1 MANMSMQSSNGGKK
15 MRKYA
20 VTGAIVLSIWSGA
33 GAQAQAPAGL
43 GPEEFGMTHK
53 QLVESIEK
61 VEQLISKCM
70 RDQGFE
76 YFGADYET
84 VHAGMKADKSM
95 PGMSE
100 EEFINKYGFGVTTMY
115 TGEPPQLAK
124 GYSPAKVGLGER
136 NIQVF
141 KSLSPADQIA
151 YNRSLFGD
159 GVSFAMALETE
170 NLSQTGGC
178 TRKAVEQV
186 FQPQQLKSD
195 YYNPQNALINTD
207 SRMKAALRK
216 YAAEMKK
223 AGFDYT
229 HPDEVEP
236 DVRTRL
242 AALTSNGTIPVEKMS
257 PEQRAGL
264 AKLQDYERR
273 VAAKDYKLQE
283 ELLTPVEER
292 IQRELFARKV
302 N

>member
-1 MANMSMQSSNGGKK
+1 
-15 MRKYA
+15 MRKYGKYG
-20 VTGAIVLSIWSGA
+20 VTGAIVLSIWSGDA

-43 GPEEFGMTHK
+43 GPMEFGMTLK

-61 VEQLISKCM
+61 VEQLISRCM
-70 RDQGFE
+70 REQGFE
-76 YFGADYET
+76 YFAADYET
-84 VHAGMKADKSM
+84 VHAGMKSDKHM
-95 PGMSE
+95 PGLTE
-100 EEFINKYGFGVTTMY
+100 EEFINKYGFGVATMY
-115 TGEPPQLAK
+115 TGLPPQLES
-124 GYSPAKVGLGER
+124 GHSPAKVGLGER
-136 NIQVF
+136 NVQVF
-141 KSLSPADQIA
+141 KSLPARDQAA
-151 YNRSLFGD
+151 YNRALFGD
-159 GVSFAMALETE
+159 GLSFAMALETE

-186 FQPQQLKSD
+186 FQPQQLQSD

-207 SRMKAALRK
+207 PRMKAALRK

-229 HPDEVEP
+229 HPDDVEP

-264 AKLQDYERR
+264 AKLQDHERR

-302 N
+302 K